1 MEQELKKL
9 SIQVDLLINHKD
21 FNTKDF
27 LKFTKLISKSENIK
41 ILQSFFLL
49 LQKYYEENERK
60 KKKNK
65 YPKVDISFV
74 NIKKFFSFYT
84 ILFYPEIMNTDPK
97 SITFKNLKSKGYTM
111 KIYFLMI
118 VNLIKNEE
126 VWDDKTKMKL
136 LLRVSEFMSNYSEY
150 ISRFNDWKDMDKE
163 CLMYNLTKTYYNLEM
178 DFIEIKVKEGDK
190 NSEELYELTKKNVE
204 SEKNKIM
211 RKILILDKKNGEEK
225 FKSYYKLLL
234 EREELQEKQEEF
246 IDKLVKSFHKNMKK
260 SFWDLIKQDLEKS
273 PPETLNFINN
283 IKELINTIIGCV
295 PNKVEYREEI
305 NRVIDVELIDQMIK
319 HNAYRYDDLVKVVE
333 YVNELLWKFQAP
345 SEDSNT
351 ELYEKEIKNMIQKE
365 DNIIE
370 VLIFFLSNVMEKFEN
385 ILLLRYRFFENKKK
399 IN

>member
-1 MEQELKKL
+1 MEEELKKL
-9 SIQVDLLINHKD
+9 CIQVDLLINHKD
-21 FNTKDF
+21 FSKDYF
-27 LKFTKLISKSENIK
+27 FKFTNFISKSENIK
-41 ILQSFFLL
+41 IFQSFFLL

-65 YPKVDISFV
+65 YPKVDISLV

-97 SITFKNLKSKGYTM
+97 SITIKNLKSKGYTM
-111 KIYFLMI
+111 KIYFLMV
-118 VNLIKNEE
+118 VNLLKKNE
-126 VWDDKTKMKL
+126 VWDDKIKMKI
-136 LLRVSEFMSNYSEY
+136 LLRIGEFINNYSEY
-150 ISRFNDWKDMDKE
+150 ISRFDEWKNMDKE

-178 DFIEIKVKEGDK
+178 DFIEIKVKECDK
-190 NSEELYELTKKNVE
+190 NSGELYELTKKNVE

-234 EREELQEKQEEF
+234 EREEFQEKKEEF
-246 IDKLVKSFHKNMKK
+246 IDKLVQSFHKNMKK
-260 SFWDLIKQDLEKS
+260 SFWDIMKQDLEKT

-283 IKELINTIIGCV
+283 LKELINTIVGCV

-333 YVNELLWKFQAP
+333 YVNKLLWKFQSP
-345 SEDSNT
+345 SEDSKT
-351 ELYEKEIKNMIQKE
+351 ELYEKEIKNMIQKD

-385 ILLLRYRFFENKKK
+385 ILLLRYRFFENRK
-399 IN
+399 

>member
-1 MEQELKKL
+1 MEDELKKL
-9 SIQVDLLINHKD
+9 CIQVDLLINHKD
-21 FNTKDF
+21 FSKENF
-27 LKFTKLISKSENIK
+27 LKFTNLISKSENIK

-49 LQKYYEENERK
+49 LQQYYEENERK
-60 KKKNK
+60 KKINK
-65 YPKVDISFV
+65 YPKIDISLV

-84 ILFYPEIMNTDPK
+84 ILFYPEIMNTDTK

-111 KIYFLMI
+111 KIYFLMV
-118 VNLIKNEE
+118 VNLIKKEE
-126 VWDDKTKMKL
+126 IWDDKTKMKL
-136 LLRVSEFMSNYSEY
+136 LLRVGGFMSNYSEY

-163 CLMYNLTKTYYNLEM
+163 CLIYNLTKTCYNLETE
-178 DFIEIKVKEGDK
+178 FKEIEVKEGDK
-190 NSEELYELTKKNVE
+190 NSEELYEITKKNVE
-204 SEKNKIM
+204 SEKNKTM

-234 EREELQEKQEEF
+234 ERDEYQDKQEEF
-246 IDKLVKSFHKNMKK
+246 IDKLVKSFQKNMKK
-260 SFWDLIKQDLEKS
+260 SFWDIIKQDLEKT

-283 IKELINTIIGCV
+283 LKELINTIVGCV
-295 PNKVEYREEI
+295 PNSVEYREEI
-305 NRVIDVELIDQMIK
+305 NRVIDVGLIDQMIK

-333 YVNELLWKFQAP
+333 YVNGLLWKFQSP

-385 ILLLRYRFFENKKK
+385 ILLLRYRFFENK
-399 IN
+399 

>member
-1 MEQELKKL
+1 MEEELKKL
-9 SIQVDLLINHKD
+9 CIQVDLLINHKD
-21 FNTKDF
+21 FSKENF
-27 LKFTKLISKSENIK
+27 LKFTNFISKYENIK

-49 LQKYYEENERK
+49 LQQYYEENESK
-60 KKKNK
+60 KKINK
-65 YPKVDISFV
+65 YPKIDISLV

-111 KIYFLMI
+111 KIYFLMV
-118 VNLIKNEE
+118 VNLIKKEE
-126 VWDDKTKMKL
+126 IWDDKTKMKL
-136 LLRVSEFMSNYSEY
+136 LLRIGEFINNYSEY
-150 ISRFNDWKDMDKE
+150 ISRFDEWKNMDKE
-163 CLMYNLTKTYYNLEM
+163 YLIYNLTKTYYNLEKNFR
-178 DFIEIKVKEGDK
+178 DIEVKEDYK
-190 NSEELYELTKKNVE
+190 NSKELYELTKKNVE

-234 EREELQEKQEEF
+234 EREEYKEKKEKF
-246 IDKLVKSFHKNMKK
+246 IDKLVLSFQKNMKK
-260 SFWDLIKQDLEKS
+260 SFWDIMKQDLEKT

-283 IKELINTIIGCV
+283 LKELINTIVGCV
-295 PNKVEYREEI
+295 PHKVEYREEI

-333 YVNELLWKFQAP
+333 YVNKLLWKFQSP
-345 SEDSNT
+345 SEDSKT
-351 ELYEKEIKNMIQKE
+351 ELYEKEIKNMIQKD

-385 ILLLRYRFFENKKK
+385 ILLLRYRFFENRK
-399 IN
+399 

>member
-1 MEQELKKL
+1 MEQELKNL

-21 FNTKDF
+21 FSTEDF
-27 LKFTKLISKSENIK
+27 IKFTKLISKSENIK

-65 YPKVDISFV
+65 YPKVDITLV

-84 ILFYPEIMNTDPK
+84 ILFYPKIMNTDTK

-118 VNLIKNEE
+118 VNLIKTEE
-126 VWDDKTKMKL
+126 VWDDKTKIKL
-136 LLRVSEFMSNYSEY
+136 LLRVGGFMSNYSEY
-150 ISRFNDWKDMDKE
+150 ILRFNDWKDMDKE
-163 CLMYNLTKTYYNLEM
+163 YLIYNLTKTYYNLET
-178 DFIEIKVKEGDK
+178 DFKEIEVKEGDK
-190 NSEELYELTKKNVE
+190 NSEELYEITKKNVE
-204 SEKNKIM
+204 SEKNKTM
-211 RKILILDKKNGEEK
+211 RKIILLDKKNGEEK
-225 FKSYYKLLL
+225 FKSYYELLL
-234 EREELQEKQEEF
+234 KREEYKEKQEEF

-260 SFWDLIKQDLEKS
+260 SFWDIMKQDLEKN
-273 PPETLNFINN
+273 PPQTLNFINN
-283 IKELINTIIGCV
+283 LKELINTIVGCV
-295 PNKVEYREEI
+295 PNSVEYREEI
-305 NRVIDVELIDQMIK
+305 NRVIDVDLIDQMIK

-333 YVNELLWKFQAP
+333 YVNGLLWKFQSP

-385 ILLLRYRFFENKKK
+385 ILLLRYRFFENK
-399 IN
+399 

>member
-65 YPKVDISFV
+65 YPKVDITLV

-84 ILFYPEIMNTDPK
+84 ILFYPKIMNTDTK

-136 LLRVSEFMSNYSEY
+136 LLRVGGFMNNYSEY
-150 ISRFNDWKDMDKE
+150 ILRFNDWKDMDKE
-163 CLMYNLTKTYYNLEM
+163 YLIYNLTKTYYNLET
-178 DFIEIKVKEGDK
+178 DFREIEIKEGNK
-190 NSEELYELTKKNVE
+190 NSKELYELTKKNVE
-204 SEKNKIM
+204 SEKNKTM
-211 RKILILDKKNGEEK
+211 RKIILLDKKNGEEK
-225 FKSYYKLLL
+225 FKSYYELLL
-234 EREELQEKQEEF
+234 KREEYKEKQEEF
-246 IDKLVKSFHKNMKK
+246 IDKLVLSFQKNMKK
-260 SFWDLIKQDLEKS
+260 SFWDIMKQDLEKT

-283 IKELINTIIGCV
+283 LKELINTIISCV

-319 HNAYRYDDLVKVVE
+319 HNVYRYEDLVKVVE
-333 YVNELLWKFQAP
+333 YVNGLLWKFQSP
-345 SEDSNT
+345 SEDSKT
-351 ELYEKEIKNMIQKE
+351 ELYEKEIKNMIQKD

-385 ILLLRYRFFENKKK
+385 ILLLRYKFFENKKK

>member
-65 YPKVDISFV
+65 YPKVDITLV

-84 ILFYPEIMNTDPK
+84 ILFYPKIMNTDTK

-136 LLRVSEFMSNYSEY
+136 LLRVGGFMNNYSEY
-150 ISRFNDWKDMDKE
+150 ILRFNDWKDMDKE
-163 CLMYNLTKTYYNLEM
+163 YLIYNLTKTYYNLET
-178 DFIEIKVKEGDK
+178 DFREIEIKEGNK
-190 NSEELYELTKKNVE
+190 NSKELYELTKKNVE
-204 SEKNKIM
+204 SEKNKTM
-211 RKILILDKKNGEEK
+211 RKIILLDKKNGEEK
-225 FKSYYKLLL
+225 FKSYYELLL
-234 EREELQEKQEEF
+234 KREEYKEKQEEF

-260 SFWDLIKQDLEKS
+260 SFWDIMKQDLEKS

-283 IKELINTIIGCV
+283 LKELINTIISCV

-319 HNAYRYDDLVKVVE
+319 HNVYRYEDLVKVVE
-333 YVNELLWKFQAP
+333 YVNGLLWKFQSP
-345 SEDSNT
+345 SEDSKT
-351 ELYEKEIKNMIQKE
+351 ELYEKEIKNMIQKD

-385 ILLLRYRFFENKKK
+385 ILLLRYKFFENKKK